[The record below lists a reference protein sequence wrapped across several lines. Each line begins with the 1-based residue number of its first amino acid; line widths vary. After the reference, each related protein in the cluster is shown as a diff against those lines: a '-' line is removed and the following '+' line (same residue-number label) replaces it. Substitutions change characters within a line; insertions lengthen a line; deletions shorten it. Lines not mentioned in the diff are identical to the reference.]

1 MSKTKIPSTAE
12 IRSEIREITEAC
24 DKLDLVTALHSGER
38 LDSYEPFVK
47 WLAEGRNPELYLR
60 QMAEAILFELHDR
73 KAKNELKEIQRQA
86 LMYLID

>member
-24 DKLDLVTALHSGER
+24 EQLDLVSALHSGDR

-47 WLAEGRNPELYLR
+47 WLAQGRNPELYLR
-60 QMAEAILFELHDR
+60 QMAEAILFELHER
-73 KAKNELKEIQRQA
+73 EAKNELKEIQRQA
-86 LMYLID
+86 LTFLID

>member
-24 DKLDLVTALHSGER
+24 DQLDLVTALHSGER

-47 WLAEGRNPELYLR
+47 WLAQGRNPELYLR

>member
-1 MSKTKIPSTAE
+1 MSKAKIPSTAE

-24 DKLDLVTALHSGER
+24 DQLDLVTALHSGER

-60 QMAEAILFELHDR
+60 QMAEAILFELHER

-86 LMYLID
+86 LTFLVD